1 MLPFN
6 NSYYHILTVIIIITQ
21 LPEPLCRFQELNYTI
36 LISDENGSII
46 AESGPYHQLVM
57 GSELNM
63 AGVVSH
69 DVSSG
74 LLRNEEYSL
83 NVILFTFA
91 CESTSDSYYFGIIIV
106 KVVLCTIISLK
117 V

>member
-1 MLPFN
+1 MLSFN
-6 NSYYHILTVIIIITQ
+6 NYYHILTIITQ

-63 AGVVSH
+63 AGVVYH